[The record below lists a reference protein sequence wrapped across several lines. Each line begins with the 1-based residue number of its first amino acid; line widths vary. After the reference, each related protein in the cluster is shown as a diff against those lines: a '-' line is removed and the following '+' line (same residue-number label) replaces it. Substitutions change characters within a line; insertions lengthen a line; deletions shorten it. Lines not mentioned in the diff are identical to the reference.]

1 MNNYINLFDSL
12 NLTMQSIFGTD
23 GIRGRFNEEITYSLA
38 YKVGYALA
46 SILEN
51 KKPILIGRDTRM
63 SGDILLHAIT
73 QGIND
78 SGKKFINLGICP
90 TPAIPF
96 LIQQENL
103 SSGIM
108 ISASHNPPEYNG
120 IKIFDHKGQK
130 ITKYFENKIQKFIE
144 ESNQKNLSVS
154 TKASPL
160 NANKDLMNIY
170 IKSLIQTM
178 GGENL
183 GGLKIILDTCYGSA
197 TTCAKKIFQSLGAD
211 VRVINNSKNGMKINM
226 NCGSTNLEPLQRAL
240 RESSADMGFSFDG
253 DADRV
258 IGIDSK
264 GNVLDGDHILFLWG
278 RELMEQKIL
287 TNNLLISTQMANL
300 GFEKAWKKIGG
311 ILYRTDVGDK
321 YVHDAIKKKRAV
333 LGGEQSGH
341 ILSKINNFSGDGI
354 LTALQISKFCK
365 KKNINLN
372 DWLKSSFEPF
382 PQKLTNINLDFN
394 INKLNPKTKLL
405 INQTLENFQEIYS
418 DNCRVYIR
426 LSGTEPVIRVLVEAQ
441 NYKEVDCLSTEIKN
455 KLLLEVNKIMY

>member
-1 MNNYINLFDSL
+1 
-12 NLTMQSIFGTD
+12 MQSIFGTD

-38 YKVGYALA
+38 YKVGYALG
-46 SILEN
+46 STLE
-51 KKPILIGRDTRM
+51 KSKPILIGRDTRI

-73 QGIND
+73 KGIDD
-78 SGKKFINLGICP
+78 SGKEFINLGICP

-96 LIQQENL
+96 LIKKENL

-120 IKIFDHKGQK
+120 IKIFDHNGQK
-130 ITKYFENKIQKFIE
+130 ITENFENKIQKLIE
-144 ESNQKNLSVS
+144 DSNQNISVP
-154 TKASPL
+154 TKVSLL
-160 NANKDLMNIY
+160 NTNKELMEIY
-170 IKSLIQTM
+170 IQSLIETM

-183 GGLKIILDTCYGSA
+183 SGLKIILDTCYGSA
-197 TTCAKKIFQSLGAD
+197 TTCAKKIFQFLGAD
-211 VRVINNSKNGMKINM
+211 VRVINNSKNGLKINM
-226 NCGSTNLEPLQRAL
+226 NCGSTNLEPLKKAL

-287 TNNLLISTQMANL
+287 TNNLLISTRMANL
-300 GFEKAWKKIGG
+300 GFENAWKKIGG

-321 YVHDAIKKKRAV
+321 YVHDAIKKKRAI

-341 ILSKINNFSGDGI
+341 ILTKINNFSGDGI
-354 LTALQISKFCK
+354 LTALQISKYCK
-365 KKNINLN
+365 KKNINLQ
-372 DWLKSSFEPF
+372 DWLKTSFIPF

-394 INKLNPKTKLL
+394 INKLNPKTKIL
-405 INQTLENFQEIYS
+405 IDQTIENFQAIYS

-426 LSGTEPVIRVLVEAQ
+426 PSGTEPVIRVLVEAK
-441 NYKEVDCLSTEIKN
+441 NHKIVDSLSSEINN
-455 KLLLEVNKIMY
+455 KLFFEINKIINKY